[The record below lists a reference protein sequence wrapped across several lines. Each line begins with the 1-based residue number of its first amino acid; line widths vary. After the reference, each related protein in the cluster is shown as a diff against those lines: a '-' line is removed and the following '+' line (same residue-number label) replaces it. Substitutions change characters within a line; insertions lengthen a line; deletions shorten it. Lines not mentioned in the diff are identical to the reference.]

1 MTSKAEIR
9 QSTSADTG
17 LIKALYPQAFPDEDL
32 LPVVGE
38 LLNEGEAVLSL
49 VASSEGAVSGH
60 VIFTI
65 CGIEGGANKIALL
78 GPLGVAPAAQQ
89 QGLGSAL
96 VRTGLQMLAEA
107 GVSHVCVLGDPGYY
121 GRFGFEREDAIR
133 PPYELPQEWHG
144 AWQSL
149 SLDGVATTPQGKI
162 LVPSP
167 WQHEA
172 LWLP

>member
-49 VASSEGAVSGH
+49 VALSNGEIAGH

-65 CGIEGGANKIALL
+65 CGIEGGDGKVGLL

-89 QGLGSAL
+89 QGTGSAL
-96 VRTGLQMLAEA
+96 VRTGLEMLAGD

-149 SLDGVATTPQGKI
+149 SLDGAAATPGGKL
-162 LVPSP
+162 LVPRP
-167 WQHEA
+167 WRHEA